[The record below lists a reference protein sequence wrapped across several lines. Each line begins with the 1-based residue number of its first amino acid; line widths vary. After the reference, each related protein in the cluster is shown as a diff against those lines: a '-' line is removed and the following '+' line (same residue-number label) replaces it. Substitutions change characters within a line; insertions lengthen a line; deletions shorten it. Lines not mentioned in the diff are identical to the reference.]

1 MFRKHYYVGT
11 NFFRRCYATIS
22 RYVYVTIT
30 LLWPVDLSDLPLD
43 CGRREYSGILWNFP
57 FKTSFICIVGKVKQL
72 ICTLSLIW
80 ILVLTP
86 SFGLVYFTVV
96 LCYISRIQ
104 CDKALC
110 FLLFTCLKLLRS
122 YFVEKVLKYSKS
134 HMYILFL
141 YCIVKY
147 INLFYRLIY
156 QIYYFSTTVLYQ
168 HKWRE
173 GS

>member
-11 NFFRRCYATIS
+11 NFFRHCYATIS

-43 CGRREYSGILWNFP
+43 CGRREFSGILWNFP

-86 SFGLVYFTVV
+86 SFGLVCFTVSCV
-96 LCYISRIQ
+96 ISRGFNVVR
-104 CDKALC
+104 LC
-110 FLLFTCLKLLRS
+110 VFYCLLAIHYYVLI
-122 YFVEKVLKYSKS
+122 FVENVLKYSKS
-134 HMYILFL
+134 HM
-141 YCIVKY
+141 
-147 INLFYRLIY
+147 
-156 QIYYFSTTVLYQ
+156 
-168 HKWRE
+168 
-173 GS
+173 